1 MLYMINIKNIGTL
14 KNLTKVISTQ
24 GYDLASMRYDVEN
37 SELIIKYNN
46 KSITDDYVWEI
57 TINANVQEEE
67 YGVPTII
74 DITKISMENTG
85 KSV

>member
-1 MLYMINIKNIGTL
+1 MINIKNMGTL
-14 KNLTKVISTQ
+14 KNLTRAMSNQ

-57 TINANVQEEE
+57 TINANVREEE

-74 DITKISMENTG
+74 DITKVNIENTG
-85 KSV
+85 KLV

>member
-1 MLYMINIKNIGTL
+1 MINIKNIGTL

-37 SELIIKYNN
+37 SELIVKYNN

-67 YGVPTII
+67 YGVPTVINII
-74 DITKISMENTG
+74 KVNIENTG
-85 KSV
+85 ELL